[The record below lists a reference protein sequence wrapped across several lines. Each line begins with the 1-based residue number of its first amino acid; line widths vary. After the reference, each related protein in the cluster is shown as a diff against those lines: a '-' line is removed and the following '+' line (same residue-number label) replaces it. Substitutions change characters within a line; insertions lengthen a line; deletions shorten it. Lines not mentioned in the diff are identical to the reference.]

1 MISPALSEDEEE
13 ERHREESPEVDLSLD
28 EDDSASQVLDS
39 PSKGSGRILVHHRR
53 IMSPP
58 LEGDEQEFTQSAIN
72 IRHRRMVASRAVEEQ
87 QRLKRSREE
96 AEIQVKQADV
106 EGELLGTL
114 EPQSPAALTDDEV
127 VFPHVAGEAE
137 KHDGNDAKWGVDLRS
152 PESMGLDELEGLLDE
167 DF

>member
-1 MISPALSEDEEE
+1 M
-13 ERHREESPEVDLSLD
+13 
-28 EDDSASQVLDS
+28 SA
-39 PSKGSGRILVHHRR
+39 G
-53 IMSPP
+53 
-58 LEGDEQEFTQSAIN
+58 
-72 IRHRRMVASRAVEEQ
+72 RAVEEQ

-127 VFPHVAGEAE
+127 VFPHVAGEGE
-137 KHDGNDAKWGVDLRS
+137 KNDGNDAKWGADLRS